1 MKKLTKRI
9 LTVFMAV
16 AMVMSSAT
24 VAFADTGLADG
35 TYAYTVETGEK
46 MFKVIDASVT
56 VKDGQAE
63 ATLLLSG
70 TSYYALVPGTMDEAK
85 DDYET
90 NDESGWCKAEG
101 TKEYTTADGET
112 KIGAYYTIPVES
124 LDQPISL
131 VSVSKKYYDE
141 GNVEKMFYQRTL
153 TFAEKAEEP
162 APTPAVKDGTYNVN
176 VETGNKMFKVVDA
189 TLTVKGGQMTA
200 LVTLSGT
207 GYEYLY
213 AGKVNAENTDAL
225 DTVAAEDRIAPCATV
240 TGEDGGEQ
248 YQYEIPVSALDTAL
262 DFGAFSKNKQV
273 WYARTLTFDSASLT
287 AVTDGGQGTTTGG
300 ETADSDSLTAV
311 TDGGQ
316 GTATGGETAPGT
328 EGDADTEK
336 APKTGDES
344 DIIVYA
350 LIALG
355 AGGAA
360 AAVYRKKNA

>member
-70 TSYYALVPGTMDEAK
+70 TSYYALVPGTIDEAK
-85 DDYET
+85 ADYEAK
-90 NDESGWCKAEG
+90 DESGWYKAEG
-101 TKEYTTADGET
+101 TKEYTSDGET
-112 KIGAYYTIPVES
+112 KTGAYYTIPVES
-124 LDQPISL
+124 LDQPVSL

-153 TFAEKAEEP
+153 TFTEKAEEP

-355 AGGAA
+355 VGGAA